1 MYSRHNV
8 WHDSECK
15 RLQQQFRALKG
26 DPERGAEHR
35 AILQQYKR
43 RVKQLVRQHRVGV
56 ALERARQWRKDR
68 NSFWRWYR
76 PNGARCPFTA
86 KTIAEAFG
94 TKLNRQLQR

>member
-26 DPERGAEHR
+26 NLERVAEHR
-35 AILQQYKR
+35 AILLQQYIHTLLTKK
-43 RVKQLVRQHRVGV
+43 RVKQLVRQHRIEV

-68 NSFWRWYR
+68 NSFIL
-76 PNGARCPFTA
+76 ALVQA
-86 KTIAEAFG
+86 
-94 TKLNRQLQR
+94 